1 MPPSFQGVSSLAFGA
16 KDVVVWLVTVFLYG
30 LPSGVVPDFSP
41 YIPGWLPHGGGDP
54 PAQILG
60 LIHSCGIYSTQ

>member
-1 MPPSFQGVSSLAFGA
+1 MAFGA

-54 PAQILG
+54 PARFLG
-60 LIHSCGIYSTQ
+60 LIHSCGIYFTQ